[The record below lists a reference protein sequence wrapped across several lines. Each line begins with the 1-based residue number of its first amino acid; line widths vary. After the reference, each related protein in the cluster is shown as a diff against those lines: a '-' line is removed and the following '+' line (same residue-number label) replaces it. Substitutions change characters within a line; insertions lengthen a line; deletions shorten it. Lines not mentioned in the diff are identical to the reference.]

1 MCSRPITLDGK
12 NMITKNAVE
21 RRDFIKKSI
30 MAGMGITLGSLID
43 TGCSPAWMQG
53 SARPAP
59 VAKPLERVRIGFVGV
74 GLQGTD
80 HVANLLK
87 IKGAEIRAVCDI
99 VESKVTR
106 AQAMVVEAGQE
117 KPEGYSRGELDFK
130 RLCQRDDLDLVFTA
144 TPWEWHVPVCL
155 EAMKTGKHAATEVPA
170 AITIDECWQLVE
182 MAENTGRYC
191 IMMENCN
198 YDDVEMVILNM
209 VKKGLLG
216 ELLHV
221 EGGYLHDLRAVKHD
235 MQGEGVWRRA
245 HAMKRNGDLY
255 PTHGLGPIAQCLDIN
270 RGNGF
275 DLLVSFGT
283 KSRGLHKYA
292 LEKFGP
298 DSPQA
303 KEQFVLSDVVTTM
316 ISTKNGETVVVT
328 HDTSSPRPYSRNIL
342 VQGTKG
348 IVQKY
353 PAPKIHIEGR
363 SKGHG
368 WEAIDDYMKEFRH
381 PVWTELE
388 EQSKGAGHGGMDFI
402 EDYRLINALLHGVEP
417 DMDVYDAAMLS
428 AVTELSARS
437 IAGNGESMKFPDFTR
452 GMWKTPRELRVM
464 AAKS

>member
-1 MCSRPITLDGK
+1 MADIMNK
-12 NMITKNAVE
+12 AKQIE
-21 RRDFIKKSI
+21 RRDFIKKSV

-74 GLQGTD
+74 GGLGTA
-80 HVANLLK
+80 HVENLLK

-106 AQAMVVEAGQE
+106 AQAMVVEAGQA

-155 EAMKTGKHAATEVPA
+155 EAMKTGKHAATEVPV
-170 AITIDECWQLVE
+170 AITIDDCWQLVE
-182 MAENTGRYC
+182 TAENTGKYC

-198 YDDVEMVILNM
+198 YDDVEMMILNM

-245 HAMKRNGDLY
+245 HAMKRNGDFY

-270 RGNGF
+270 RGNAF
-275 DLLVSFGT
+275 DTLVSFGT
-283 KSRGLHKYA
+283 KSRGLHNYA
-292 LEKFGP
+292 VERFGRGQPTGEGEIRPERRGDYDDQHEKRRDGASSHMTPARLGHTAGISWSRGP
-298 DSPQA
+298 KESFRNTPPRRSTLKEEA
-303 KEQFVLSDVVTTM
+303 KVT
-316 ISTKNGETVVVT
+316 
-328 HDTSSPRPYSRNIL
+328 
-342 VQGTKG
+342 
-348 IVQKY
+348 
-353 PAPKIHIEGR
+353 
-363 SKGHG
+363 
-368 WEAIDDYMKEFRH
+368 
-381 PVWTELE
+381 
-388 EQSKGAGHGGMDFI
+388 AGK
-402 EDYRLINALLHGVEP
+402 RL
-417 DMDVYDAAMLS
+417 M
-428 AVTELSARS
+428 S
-437 IAGNGESMKFPDFTR
+437 I
-452 GMWKTPRELRVM
+452 
-464 AAKS
+464 